1 MNRIEAVVRIDR
13 YSGLVQR
20 YSDEVFYGGEAY
32 LPDPEQFLLRK
43 EARQFEKNILLL
55 LTKRLMPVERQV
67 FFCIYGIHGG
77 RMTLAETARH
87 LGMTK
92 GAVHQS
98 CRRILKRAFL
108 FREDCVSAG
117 FPLLRG
123 EAKWFNPEDELSLF
137 FCS

>member
-1 MNRIEAVVRIDR
+1 MNGTETVARSDR
-13 YSGLVQR
+13 YSRLVQR

-32 LPDPEQFLLRK
+32 LPNPEQILLRK
-43 EARQFEKNILLL
+43 EAQQLEKNVLLL
-55 LTKRLMPVERQV
+55 LAKRLMPVERQV

-98 CRRILKRAFL
+98 CRRILKRAFH
-108 FREDCVSAG
+108 FREDCLSAG
-117 FPLLRG
+117 FPLSRG
-123 EAKWFNPEDELSLF
+123 DAKWFNPDDELGLL